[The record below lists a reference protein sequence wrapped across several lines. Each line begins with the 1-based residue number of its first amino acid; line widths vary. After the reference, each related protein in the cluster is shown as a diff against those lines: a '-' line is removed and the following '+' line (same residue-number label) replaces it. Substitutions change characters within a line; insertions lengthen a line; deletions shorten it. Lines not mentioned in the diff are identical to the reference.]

1 MTTETKQEVPVT
13 TKGKE
18 IQKATPVRALTP
30 FDEMDRMFDRFM
42 SGNWMRPF
50 AWDRPLFKGLMEPLE
65 WNLPRMDV
73 IDRDAD
79 ILVRAEVPGV
89 DKKDIEVSLADNMLT
104 VKGSVKREE
113 KEEKGD
119 YYRCETSQGA
129 FLRTVAIPGQID
141 ATKVAASLK
150 DGVLEITLPK
160 VEGSKRRSIK
170 VE

>member
-18 IQKATPVRALTP
+18 IQKAMPVRALTP

-50 AWDRPLFKGLMEPLE
+50 AWDRPLWKGMMEPLE

-73 IDRDAD
+73 IDRDED

-89 DKKDIEVSLADNMLT
+89 DKKDLEVSLADNMLT

-119 YYRCETSQGA
+119 FYRCETSQGA
-129 FLRTVAIPGQID
+129 FLRTVAIPGKID
-141 ATKVAASLK
+141 ASKVAASLK

>member
-18 IQKATPVRALTP
+18 IQKAMPVRALTP

-50 AWDRPLFKGLMEPLE
+50 AWDRPLWKGMMEPLE

-73 IDRDAD
+73 IDRDED

-89 DKKDIEVSLADNMLT
+89 DKKDLEVSLADNMLT
-104 VKGSVKREE
+104 VKGSVKR
-113 KEEKGD
+113 D
-119 YYRCETSQGA
+119 FYRCETSQGA
-129 FLRTVAIPGQID
+129 FLRTVAIPGKID
-141 ATKVAASLK
+141 ASKVAASLK

>member
-18 IQKATPVRALTP
+18 IQKAMPVRALTP

-50 AWDRPLFKGLMEPLE
+50 AWDRPLWKGMMEPLE
-65 WNLPRMDV
+65 LNLPRMDV
-73 IDRDAD
+73 IDREED

-89 DKKDIEVSLADNMLT
+89 DKKDLEVSLADNMLT
-104 VKGSVKREE
+104 VKGSAKREE

-119 YYRCETSQGA
+119 YYRCETSQGS
-129 FLRTVAIPGQID
+129 FLRTVAIPGKID
-141 ATKVAASLK
+141 TSKVAASLK